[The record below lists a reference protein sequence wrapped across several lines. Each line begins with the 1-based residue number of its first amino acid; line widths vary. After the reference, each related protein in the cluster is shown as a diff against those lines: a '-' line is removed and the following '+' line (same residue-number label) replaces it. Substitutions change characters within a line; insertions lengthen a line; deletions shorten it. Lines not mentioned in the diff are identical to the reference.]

1 MTNLKVKQDID
12 IDTSANSSVP
22 VGALLFIGGLDY
34 TTVNNQTWVDEN
46 GLVVC
51 NGQAISRTTYSNLF
65 SVIGTTWGSGD
76 GSTTFNVPNFY
87 STRRFMTMPPF
98 GINISS
104 TASAQNHNHS
114 NSSISNATG
123 NLASSSY
130 DHSSHA
136 GNFVTAGGGGHGD
149 YFGGVYVNTN
159 GSSVNDNAKA
169 GNTSPVAINSHTHA
183 MTQAA
188 HNLNSGGDHS
198 HTFGFNVGASSG
210 TSHEHTFTTN
220 VESVSDIIVGPGFTA
235 ALCFIKI

>member
-1 MTNLKVKQDID
+1 MTNLKINQNLDIG
-12 IDTSANSSVP
+12 TSTNVLVP
-22 VGALLFIGGLDY
+22 TGSLLFIAGLDY
-34 TTVNNQTWVDEN
+34 TTAINSIDEI
-46 GLVVC
+46 GLIPC
-51 NGQAISRTTYSNLF
+51 NGQAYSRDTYSELF

-76 GSTTFNVPNFY
+76 GSTTFNVPNLIFT
-87 STRRFMTMPPF
+87 STRFLAMPPS
-98 GINISS
+98 GTNIST
-104 TASAQNHNHS
+104 TASATNHVHS
-114 NSSISNATG
+114 NTSIANANG
-123 NLASSSY
+123 NLVSSSY

-159 GSSVNDNAKA
+159 GSSVNDNARA

-188 HNLNSGGDHS
+188 HGLNSGGDHS

-210 TSHEHTFTTN
+210 TSHGHTFTTA
-220 VESVSDIIVGPGFTA
+220 VESVSGTIVGPSYTM